1 MAERILIVD
10 DEADIREILTCNM
23 EAAGY
28 EVEEASSAEEA
39 LQKLDNTYSLILLDI
54 MMEGMSG
61 YRMADI
67 IRKERKSD
75 IPIIFLTA
83 KDQENDLL
91 TGFARGGDDYI
102 TKPFSLQ
109 EVLARIK
116 AVLRRRTQREQT
128 DAVSSSSDIVTIGGI
143 TIDLT
148 RKIVVVGGEDLK
160 LSPKEFGILVTL
172 CTHHGRVFSREEILD
187 AVWHGESFVL
197 SRTVDVHITRIRKKL
212 GEQGNHITNRQGYGY
227 CFEE

>member
-83 KDQENDLL
+83 KLFLIN
-91 TGFARGGDDYI
+91 
-102 TKPFSLQ
+102 
-109 EVLARIK
+109 
-116 AVLRRRTQREQT
+116 
-128 DAVSSSSDIVTIGGI
+128 
-143 TIDLT
+143 
-148 RKIVVVGGEDLK
+148 
-160 LSPKEFGILVTL
+160 
-172 CTHHGRVFSREEILD
+172 GR
-187 AVWHGESFVL
+187 
-197 SRTVDVHITRIRKKL
+197 
-212 GEQGNHITNRQGYGY
+212 
-227 CFEE
+227 

>member
-10 DEADIREILTCNM
+10 DEADIREILMCNM

-28 EVEEASSAEEA
+28 EVDEASSAEEA
-39 LQKLDNTYSLILLDI
+39 LKKLDDSYSLILLDI

-67 IRKERKSD
+67 IRKERKSN

-109 EVLARIK
+109 EVLARVK
-116 AVLRRRTQREQT
+116 AILRRATPKRLSEEKT
-128 DAVSSSSDIVTIGGI
+128 SSDDIIHIAGI
-143 TIDLT
+143 TIDNT
-148 RKIVVVGGEDLK
+148 RKVVLVNNEVLK

-172 CTHHGRVFSREEILD
+172 CTHPGRVFSREEILD

-197 SRTVDVHITRIRKKL
+197 SRTIDVHITRIRKKL
-212 GEQGNHITNRQGYGY
+212 GEQGNHISNRQGYGY

>member
-10 DEADIREILTCNM
+10 DEADIREILMCNM

-28 EVEEASSAEEA
+28 EVDEASSAEEA
-39 LQKLDNTYSLILLDI
+39 LKKLDDSYSLILLDI

-67 IRKERKSD
+67 IRKERKSN

-109 EVLARIK
+109 EVLARVK
-116 AVLRRRTQREQT
+116 AILRRATPKGQSEEKT
-128 DAVSSSSDIVTIGGI
+128 SSDDIIHIAGI
-143 TIDLT
+143 TIDNT
-148 RKIVVVGGEDLK
+148 RKVVLVNNEVLK

-172 CTHHGRVFSREEILD
+172 CTHPGRVFSREEILD

-197 SRTVDVHITRIRKKL
+197 SRTIDVHITRIRKKL
-212 GEQGNHITNRQGYGY
+212 GEQGNHISNRQGYGY

>member
-128 DAVSSSSDIVTIGGI
+128 DAVSSSSDIITIGGI
-143 TIDLT
+143 TIDRT

-172 CTHHGRVFSREEILD
+172 CTHSGRVFSREEILD

>member
-75 IPIIFLTA
+75 IPVIFLTA

-128 DAVSSSSDIVTIGGI
+128 DAASSSSDIITIGGV
-143 TIDLT
+143 TIDRT

-172 CTHHGRVFSREEILD
+172 CIHPGRVFSREEILD

>member
-1 MAERILIVD
+1 MAEKILIVD
-10 DEADIREILTCNM
+10 DEADIREILACNM

-39 LQKLDNTYSLILLDI
+39 LNKLDDTYCLILLDI

-67 IRKERKSD
+67 VRKERRSD

-109 EVLARIK
+109 EVLARVK
-116 AVLRRRTQREQT
+116 AILRRKPAKAPEGI
-128 DAVSSSSDIVTIGGI
+128 DLSENDVITIGGI
-143 TIDLT
+143 TIDNT
-148 RKIVVVGGEDLK
+148 RKVVIVNGEVLK

-172 CTHHGRVFSREEILD
+172 CTHPGRVFSREEILD

-197 SRTVDVHITRIRKKL
+197 SRTIDVHITRIRKKL
-212 GEQGNHITNRQGYGY
+212 GEQGSHISNRQGYGY

>member
-10 DEADIREILTCNM
+10 DEADIREILMCNM

-28 EVEEASSAEEA
+28 EVDEASSAEEA
-39 LQKLDNTYSLILLDI
+39 LKKLDDSYSLILLDI

-67 IRKERKSD
+67 IRKERKSN

-109 EVLARIK
+109 EVLARVK
-116 AVLRRRTQREQT
+116 AILRRTSAKEQPGEKSLP
-128 DAVSSSSDIVTIGGI
+128 DDIIHIAGI
-143 TIDLT
+143 TIDNT
-148 RKIVVVGGEDLK
+148 RKVVLVNNNVLK

-172 CTHHGRVFSREEILD
+172 CTHPGRVFSREEILD

-197 SRTVDVHITRIRKKL
+197 SRTIDVHITRIRKKL
-212 GEQGNHITNRQGYGY
+212 GEQGNHISNRQGYGY

>member
-1 MAERILIVD
+1 MAEKILIVD
-10 DEADIREILTCNM
+10 DEADIREILVCNL
-23 EAAGY
+23 EVAGY
-28 EVEEASSAEEA
+28 EVVEASSAEEA
-39 LQKLDNTYSLILLDI
+39 LEMLDDTFSLILLDI
-54 MMEGMSG
+54 MMEGMNG
-61 YRMADI
+61 YRMAEVV
-67 IRKERKSD
+67 RKERMSD

-116 AVLRRRTQREQT
+116 AVLRRRKADEQT
-128 DAVSSSSDIVTIGGI
+128 DAKAADGDIINIGGI
-143 TIDLT
+143 TVDCN
-148 RKIVVVGGEDLK
+148 RKIVIAQGEELK

-172 CTHHGRVFSREEILD
+172 CTHPGRVFSREEILD

-197 SRTVDVHITRIRKKL
+197 SRTIDVHITRIRKKL
-212 GEQGNHITNRQGYGY
+212 GKDGDHITNRQGYGY
-227 CFEE
+227 SFEA

>member
-28 EVEEASSAEEA
+28 DVEEASSAEEA

-128 DAVSSSSDIVTIGGI
+128 DAVSSSSDIITIGGI
-143 TIDLT
+143 TIDRT

-172 CTHHGRVFSREEILD
+172 CTHPERVFSREEILD

>member
-28 EVEEASSAEEA
+28 DVEEASSAEEA

-128 DAVSSSSDIVTIGGI
+128 DAVSSSSDVITIGGI
-143 TIDLT
+143 TIDRT

-172 CTHHGRVFSREEILD
+172 CTHPGRVFSREEILD

>member
-128 DAVSSSSDIVTIGGI
+128 DAVSSSSDIITIGGI
-143 TIDLT
+143 TIDRT

-172 CTHHGRVFSREEILD
+172 CTHLGRVFSREEILD